1 MKRTSLTC
9 LLLYYNRHLLTLF
22 LCFSITKI
30 FSYIPSSR
38 GDDVRAILIGI
49 IAALFFSVT
58 FILNRSMELDG
69 GSWAWSASLRFIF
82 MLPLLLLIVGFQRN
96 VKPLLTH
103 IANKP
108 TPSILS
114 PTLAIGLF
122 YSPLTAAPLYC

>member
-30 FSYIPSSR
+30 FPYIPSSR
-38 GDDVRAILIGI
+38 GDNVRAILIGI

-58 FILNRSMELDG
+58 FILNRSMELAG

-82 MLPLLLLIVGFQRN
+82 MLPLLLIIVGFQRN
-96 VKPLLTH
+96 VKPVLAH
-103 IANKP
+103 IAKQLVP
-108 TPSILS
+108 WLLWTTIGF
-114 PTLAIGLF
+114 GLF
-122 YSPLTAAPLYC
+122 IAPLTFQTVIV

>member
-38 GDDVRAILIGI
+38 GDNVRAILIGI

-58 FILNRSMELDG
+58 FILNRSMELAG
-69 GSWAWSASLRFIF
+69 GSWVWRASLRFIF
-82 MLPLLLLIVGFQRN
+82 MLPLLLIIVAFQRN
-96 VKPLLTH
+96 VKPVLAH
-103 IANKP
+103 IAKQ
-108 TPSILS
+108 PSPYYVLITIGFVLS
-114 PTLAIGLF
+114 
-122 YSPLTAAPLYC
+122 S